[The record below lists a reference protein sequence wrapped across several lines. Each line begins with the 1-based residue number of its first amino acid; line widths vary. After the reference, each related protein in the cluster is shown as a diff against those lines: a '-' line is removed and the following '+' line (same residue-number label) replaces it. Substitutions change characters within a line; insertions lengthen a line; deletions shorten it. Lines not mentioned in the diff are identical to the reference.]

1 MAFGVTSGKQLM
13 MGVFANVF
21 YVAIDYK
28 NKTYMEVTAN
38 NINIKIHQL

>member
-21 YVAIDYK
+21 DVAIDYK
-28 NKTYMEVTAN
+28 
-38 NINIKIHQL
+38 IKLIWK